1 MVSTKFL
8 DRRAFGNECDD
19 EASNGDWSD
28 LGWTVVAAPQPLV
41 AGVRIA
47 DVTAQFWGAPA
58 QHPAPTPVIGRGQ
71 TEAAGVCDYPTVI
84 RTRTR
89 TRPAR

>member
-1 MVSTKFL
+1 M
-8 DRRAFGNECDD
+8 RED
-19 EASNGDWSD
+19 ENDYCWCY
-28 LGWTVVAAPQPLV
+28 
-41 AGVRIA
+41 
-47 DVTAQFWGAPA
+47 VTAQFWGAPA

>member
-1 MVSTKFL
+1 VSTKFL
-8 DRRAFGNECDD
+8 DRLAFGNDCDD
-19 EASNGDWSD
+19 EASNGDWTD

-41 AGVRIA
+41 AGVGIA
-47 DVTAQFWGAPA
+47 DATAQFWGAPG
-58 QHPAPTPVIGRGQ
+58 QHPAPTPVIGHGQ
-71 TEAAGVCDYPTVI
+71 TETAGVCDYPTVI